1 MSPLACPGRRNSTN
15 EACSDHNHAARRR
28 RWLGQREHGLHQQ
41 LRHELRPELHRSGE
55 RFSCLPS
62 LSPPPLIN
70 ACSARQD
77 CTDDGSCQY
86 PNDPSACS
94 GQDATPIAVRVRVE
108 LADEAFEWGID
119 NSMMSLHRYGPFS
132 HWPADKGG
140 TAMVLC
146 VAAGGHTINYPLPSL
161 NPEQGAGRL
170 SVMGVESAACPS
182 GEESCALFGP
192 ADFDPQ
198 RQPLTVS
205 FHVGVVPPPP
215 PISDSAMCSLDYV
228 NLFLSVAPGEKCD
241 PGHDQDFHCT

>member
-1 MSPLACPGRRNSTN
+1 MRRALTTTTLLATSVGSASASTGCTNSYATNYDPSCAAPVRASLSPSL
-15 EACSDHNHAARRR
+15 ARRR
-28 RWLGQREHGLHQQ
+28 PHQRAG
-41 LRHELRPELHRSGE
+41 
-55 RFSCLPS
+55 
-62 LSPPPLIN
+62 
-70 ACSARQD
+70 SARQD

-94 GQDATPIAVRVRVE
+94 GLDATPIAVRVRVE

-132 HWPADKGG
+132 HWPADKRD
-140 TAMVLC
+140 TVMVVC
-146 VAAGGHTINYPLPSL
+146 MAAGGHTINYPLPSL

-170 SVMGVESAACPS
+170 SVTGAESAACPS

-198 RQPLTVS
+198 NQPLTVS
-205 FHVGVVPPPP
+205 FHVGAVPPPP
-215 PISDSAMCSLDYV
+215 PISDSVMCSLDYV
-228 NLFLSVAPGEKCD
+228 SLFLSFRAGEKCD